1 MDEKVEKVLRRI
13 ERENEAEKVWIVGPE
28 TGQVLYDLVREVGP
42 RVALEIGTSVGYS
55 AIWIASALRDSE
67 VDGASLGAK
76 LWTVESHAERFARAE
91 GNIAE
96 VGLDGV
102 IMQVKGHAPEVFSQ
116 GPSMP
121 EELGFAFFD
130 ATKNEHVSYFEAVFP
145 LMQPGGMIVVDN
157 VISHAEEMAEFLDML
172 KNHEKLECE
181 LVRVGSG
188 LLVCRVL

>member
-1 MDEKVEKVLRRI
+1 
-13 ERENEAEKVWIVGPE
+13 
-28 TGQVLYDLVREVGP
+28 
-42 RVALEIGTSVGYS
+42 
-55 AIWIASALRDSE
+55 
-67 VDGASLGAK
+67 
-76 LWTVESHAERFARAE
+76 
-91 GNIAE
+91 
-96 VGLDGV
+96 
-102 IMQVKGHAPEVFSQ
+102 
-116 GPSMP
+116 MP